1 MSTPLFVGLG
11 NPGPQYAK
19 TRHNVGFLCLD
30 EIMSSYGFSAAK
42 SKDGGLLAEGVIDGQ
57 KVLAF
62 KPLSYMN
69 LSGGSVGRIAQFYK
83 IPPENIVVFH
93 ADLDLPPGIIRVK
106 QGGGHGGHNG
116 LKSLDSHVGK
126 NYWRI
131 RIGIGH
137 PGHKDMVSDYVLH
150 PFSKKEMTDL
160 APVLAAIADEAH
172 LLYTHPEQFTS
183 RLHHLLGQGD

>member
-19 TRHNVGFLCLD
+19 TRHNVGFLSID
-30 EIMSSYGFSAAK
+30 EIMDSYGFSAEK
-42 SKDGGLLAEGVIDGQ
+42 SKEGGLLSEGFIDGQ
-57 KVLAF
+57 KVLTF

-69 LSGGSVGRIAQFYK
+69 LSGGPVGRISQFYK
-83 IPPENIVVFH
+83 IPPEKVFVFH
-93 ADLDLPPGIIRVK
+93 DDLDLPLGKIRVK

-116 LKSLDSHVGK
+116 LKSLDSHIGK

-137 PGHKDMVSDYVLH
+137 PGDKDMVSNYVLH
-150 PFSKKEMTDL
+150 PFSKSEMNL
-160 APVLAAIADEAH
+160 MGPLMAAIADEAH
-172 LLYTHPEQFTS
+172 LLYTHPEQFAS
-183 RLHHLLGQGD
+183 RIHHLIGQGD